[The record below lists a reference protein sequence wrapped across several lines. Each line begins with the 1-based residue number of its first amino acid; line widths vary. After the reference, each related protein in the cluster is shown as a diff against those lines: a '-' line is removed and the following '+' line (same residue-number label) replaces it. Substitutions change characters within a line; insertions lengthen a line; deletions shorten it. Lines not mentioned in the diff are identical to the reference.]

1 MLPKVVVTNRVHDEV
16 LEFLGRR
23 ATLDANPDREPW
35 GRDEL
40 TMRARDAEAL
50 ITFMNDRV
58 DDDFLGRC
66 PGLGI
71 VACALKGADNF
82 DIDACTARG
91 VWLTVVPDLL
101 TAPGAELAVGLMVAL
116 ARRIG
121 EGDRLVKGGAFAGW
135 RPVLYGGT
143 LDQAT
148 VGLIGAG
155 RLGTAIARRLG
166 GFGCTVLY
174 HDEAPLAPEQE
185 RSLALTRAP
194 FEDVLRRSD
203 FVVLAVPLTE
213 ATHHLIDAGTLARL
227 KPGAYLVNICRGSV
241 VDEEAVADALA
252 DGHLAGYAADVFEME
267 DWALPHRPRTI
278 APGLLAEGTR
288 TLFTPHLG
296 SAVTRVRI
304 EIEMAAARSVIQYLD
319 GERPD
324 GALNEPAASEGHQSG

>member
-16 LEFLGRR
+16 LEFLGPR
-23 ATLDANPDREPW
+23 ATLDANP
-35 GRDEL
+35 
-40 TMRARDAEAL
+40 
-50 ITFMNDRV
+50 DRV

-66 PGLGI
+66 PDLGI
-71 VACALKGADNF
+71 IACALKGADNF
-82 DIDACTARG
+82 DIDACTRRG
-91 VWLTVVPDLL
+91 VWLTIVPDLL
-101 TAPGAELAVGLMVAL
+101 TAPAAELAVGLMVAL

-121 EGDRLVKGGAFAGW
+121 EGDRLVKGGSFGGW
-135 RPVLYGGT
+135 RPVLFGAS
-143 LDQAT
+143 LDKAT

-185 RSLALTRAP
+185 RSLALIRAP
-194 FEDVLRRSD
+194 FEEVLRRSD
-203 FVVLAVPLTE
+203 FIVLAAE
-213 ATHHLIDAGTLARL
+213 THHLIDAGTLPTL

-267 DWALPHRPRTI
+267 DWALPGRPRTI
-278 APGLLAEGTR
+278 APRLLAEGAR

-296 SAVTRVRI
+296 SAVTRVRL
-304 EIEMAAARSVIQYLD
+304 EIEMAAAASVIQYLD

-324 GALNEPAASEGHQSG
+324 GALNEPAATEGHCPG

>member
-16 LEFLGRR
+16 LEFLRRR

-35 GRDEL
+35 GREEL
-40 TMRARDAEAL
+40 VTRAHDATAL

-66 PGLGI
+66 PDLGI
-71 VACALKGADNF
+71 IACALKGADNF
-82 DIDACTARG
+82 DIDACTRRG
-91 VWLTVVPDLL
+91 VWLTIVPDLL
-101 TAPGAELAVGLMVAL
+101 TAPAAELAVGLMVAL

-121 EGDRLVKGGAFAGW
+121 EGDRLVKGGSFGGW

-185 RSLALTRAP
+185 RSLALIRAP
-194 FEDVLRRSD
+194 FEEVLRRSD
-203 FVVLAVPLTE
+203 FVVLATPLTE
-213 ATHHLIDAGTLARL
+213 ATHHLIDAGALGRL

-241 VDEEAVADALA
+241 VDEDAVADALA

-267 DWALPHRPRTI
+267 DWALPGRPRTI
-278 APGLLAEGTR
+278 TPRLLAEGAR
-288 TLFTPHLG
+288 TLLTPHLG

-304 EIEMAAARSVIQYLD
+304 EIEMAAAASVIQYLD

-324 GALNEPAASEGHQSG
+324 GALNEPGAGEGHHPG

>member
-23 ATLDANPDREPW
+23 STLDANPDREPW
-35 GRDEL
+35 GREEL
-40 TMRARDAEAL
+40 LMRAHDAKGL

-66 PGLGI
+66 PDLGI
-71 VACALKGADNF
+71 IACALKGADNF
-82 DIDACTARG
+82 DVDACTRRG
-91 VWLTVVPDLL
+91 VWLTIVPDLL
-101 TAPGAELAVGLMVAL
+101 TAPAAELAVGLMVAL

-121 EGDRLVKGGAFAGW
+121 EGDRLVKGGSFGGW
-135 RPVLYGGT
+135 RPVLFGAS
-143 LDQAT
+143 LDKAT

-155 RLGTAIARRLG
+155 RLGTAIARRLR

-185 RSLALTRAP
+185 RSLVFIRAP
-194 FEDVLRRSD
+194 FEEILKRSD
-203 FVVLAVPLTE
+203 FVVLAAPLTG
-213 ATHHLIDAGTLARL
+213 ATHHLIDARTLGRL

-241 VDEEAVADALA
+241 VDEDAVADALA

-267 DWALPHRPRTI
+267 DWALPGRPRTI
-278 APGLLAEGTR
+278 APRLLAEGAR
-288 TLFTPHLG
+288 TLLTPHLG
-296 SAVTRVRI
+296 SAVTRVRAD
-304 EIEMAAARSVIQYLD
+304 IEMAATASVIQYLD

-324 GALNEPAASEGHQSG
+324 GALNEPAAEGHHPG

>member
-1 MLPKVVVTNRVHDEV
+1 MLPKVVVTNRVHDKV
-16 LEFLGRR
+16 LEFLGPH

-35 GRDEL
+35 GREEL
-40 TMRARDAEAL
+40 LMRARDATAL

-66 PGLGI
+66 PDLGI
-71 VACALKGADNF
+71 IACALKGADNF
-82 DIDACTARG
+82 DIDACTRRG

-101 TAPGAELAVGLMVAL
+101 TAPAAELAVGLMVAL

-121 EGDRLVKGGAFAGW
+121 EGDRLVKGGSFGGW
-135 RPVLYGGT
+135 RPVLFGAT
-143 LDQAT
+143 LDKAT

-185 RSLALTRAP
+185 RNLALIRAP
-194 FEDVLRRSD
+194 FEEVLRRSD
-203 FVVLAVPLTE
+203 FIVLAVPLNG
-213 ATHHLIDAGTLARL
+213 ATHHLIDAGTLPRL

-241 VDEEAVADALA
+241 VDEDAVADALA

-267 DWALPHRPRTI
+267 DWALPGRPRTI
-278 APGLLAEGTR
+278 APRLLAEGAR
-288 TLFTPHLG
+288 RLCQSK
-296 SAVTRVRI
+296 SA
-304 EIEMAAARSVIQYLD
+304 
-319 GERPD
+319 
-324 GALNEPAASEGHQSG
+324 